1 MLMPLKNNEIPYPV
15 PFEGPGSVLQV
26 EVPPNTSISKN
37 DSSNRIIYVSGP
49 INEVCAQ
56 RVISDIIKYESSDPF
71 SDILMFIDSYGGYC
85 DSFLSIHDM
94 MKMSRC
100 DIATVC
106 IGKAMSA
113 GQMLLMSGTKGKRFI
128 TPNSRVMIHSLSSG
142 MYGKI
147 HELDNEMEEWKN
159 IQSDL
164 ESFILQYTK
173 ISKKEIRDLMSK
185 NSYLRSGQ
193 VLEYGIVDY
202 IIKKP
207 SDFYSKI
214 KI

>member
-185 NSYLRSGQ
+185 NSYLRSSQ
-193 VLEYGIVDY
+193 VLKYGIVDY